1 MDEQLKMP
9 LPAMPVRSRR
19 GTRTSSIAQAAE
31 AAESKTPAPVQAAEP
46 LSNPDVKAPEEDD
59 ARGTVPGID
68 SLAALH
74 EVSADRQ
81 PVLQPAAS
89 SSTEQPSHAVGGG
102 HLWSPGDIQMGASD
116 TNTRNMELP
125 SETEKVAQED
135 KARDEEEPEVVPAV
149 GKLWQAPQASE
160 IVDTTTATVSA
171 TLETLDALARSRPA
185 EEESDR
191 DASDDESDKSEK
203 SYVEGDDDNAIV
215 QHAEPLSSDAHRPHS
230 VARSFEEEAKE
241 VGTQDA
247 LPSAAAIPT
256 SDSNSEPGT
265 TLDGGACSVH
275 EEQNDTGDAVSE
287 PKVTKATEEE
297 IKERDVE
304 PKEVTAPCPA
314 SNENNQEVD
323 KHDKGEVVPCEI
335 EIGTFILEPGVTLS
349 PVLEHPESPYEEEVD
364 YMPSHGQL
372 ESSDGR
378 HEGHPASHKVDDS
391 AGATD
396 EHPILPGD
404 THHWQPLDD
413 YFEGIPA
420 NESEPR
426 QYHGTIHQDGGGYA
440 HSVGADSLAEM
451 DEPDD
456 VFSTPAPLEI
466 RKESKDLAP
475 SRAGSPVLD
484 VEHKSDPLPN
494 KSSSEEVH
502 DDFRIDH
509 NGIPKSH
516 PLSHE
521 REPDEP
527 ETPAGQP
534 FRDDG
539 DQSHDGQMGP
549 QNESDLPLSEPVR
562 DATAPSV
569 HVAPVEG
576 GTDTDSQAFLTP
588 QPSAASPSLA
598 VHEIRSLADELDH
611 ADGESDSDR
620 EDNNEYFG
628 SLAGH
633 DHPERE
639 PTTTVDAHDR
649 FEREQTTTVSGH
661 DRLFDYDE
669 NSVASSLARSVSPFV
684 ENPGDDV
691 TIHAQAAPAERLVSD
706 QKVQGEAHDAEVH
719 SRATAQASN
728 AEPDHAGYKNDW
740 AEESEGLSDESN
752 DDAATFAT
760 PSLEAARTSAPEFG
774 QLEGSRGSPTF
785 HRGLAASRHNPERP
799 QTPDNMPHDASR
811 GLEKEDGLAHPAVT
825 NPPWHVRPSSDPQSP
840 HSESTISS
848 GPSSP
853 EQLHSSDSHDPA
865 IRHSWQMSSNY
876 AGRLRGDSVL
886 TDNTQYSRHD
896 SPGKG
901 SPPPLP
907 RWQRNDSIARHSL
920 SAYEEELECHEA
932 IVESNADTTANT
944 QRNSTGSTASSIFQR
959 MRNVFEQP
967 SILGGSKTANLA
979 KKTEYVGAGYGDEAE
994 DSDEH
999 SSLLRDEVD
1008 GGGKGVAAN

>member
-19 GTRTSSIAQAAE
+19 GTRTSSIAQPAE
-31 AAESKTPAPVQAAEP
+31 AAESKTPAPFQAAEP

-68 SLAALH
+68 SLAALP
-74 EVSADRQ
+74 EVSADCQ
-81 PVLQPAAS
+81 LGLQPAAS

-102 HLWSPGDIQMGASD
+102 HLWSPGDIQMGTSD

-125 SETEKVAQED
+125 SETEKLARED
-135 KARDEEEPEVVPAV
+135 KARDEEEPEVVPAI
-149 GKLWQAPQASE
+149 GKLWQAPQVSE
-160 IVDTTTATVSA
+160 IVNATTATVPA
-171 TLETLDALARSRPA
+171 TLETLDALTRSSPA

-191 DASDDESDKSEK
+191 DATDDESDKSEK
-203 SYVEGDDDNAIV
+203 SYVEGDDNNALV
-215 QHAEPLSSDAHRPHS
+215 QHAEPLSSDAHRLQS
-230 VARSFEEEAKE
+230 DARSLEEEAKE

-247 LPSAAAIPT
+247 LPSAAAIPS
-256 SDSNSEPGT
+256 SDGSSEPGT
-265 TLDGGACSVH
+265 TLDGGACGVH
-275 EEQNDTGDAVSE
+275 EGQNDTGDALLE
-287 PKVTKATEEE
+287 PKVAKATEEE

-304 PKEVTAPCPA
+304 PKEVTGPWPA
-314 SNENNQEVD
+314 SKENNQDVEE
-323 KHDKGEVVPCEI
+323 HDKGEVVPSEI

-349 PVLEHPESPYEEEVD
+349 PVLEHPEPPYEEEFNH
-364 YMPSHGQL
+364 MASHGQL

-378 HEGHPASHKVDDS
+378 HEDHPASHKVDDG

-396 EHPILPGD
+396 EHPAPPGD
-404 THHWQPLDD
+404 AHHWEPLDD

-420 NESEPR
+420 HESEPR
-426 QYHGTIHQDGGGYA
+426 QYHGAIHQDGGYA
-440 HSVGADSLAEM
+440 HSVGADLRAEM

-484 VEHKSDPLPN
+484 VEHKSDSLPS

-509 NGIPKSH
+509 NIIPESH
-516 PLSHE
+516 PLSREHE
-521 REPDEP
+521 SDEP

-549 QNESDLPLSEPVR
+549 QNESDLPLNESAR
-562 DATAPSV
+562 DATAASV
-569 HVAPVEG
+569 HIAPVDG

-598 VHEIRSLADELDH
+598 VHENRSLADELDH

-620 EDNNEYFG
+620 EDNNGYFG
-628 SLAGH
+628 NVGGH

-639 PTTTVDAHDR
+639 QLATVDAHDR
-649 FEREQTTTVSGH
+649 FEREQTTTASGH
-661 DRLFDYDE
+661 DRLFDHDE

-691 TIHAQAAPAERLVSD
+691 TIHAQVAPAERLVSD
-706 QKVQGEAHDAEVH
+706 QKVHGEAHEAEDH

-728 AEPDHAGYKNDW
+728 AEPEHVGYRNDW
-740 AEESEGLSDESN
+740 AEEDEGSSDESN
-752 DDAATFAT
+752 DDQATFAT
-760 PSLEAARTSAPEFG
+760 PSLQADRTLAPDFG
-774 QLEGSRGSPTF
+774 QFEGSSDSPTF

-799 QTPDNMPHDASR
+799 QTPENISHGASR
-811 GLEKEDGLAHPAVT
+811 GLEEDGLAHPDVT
-825 NPPWHVRPSSDPQSP
+825 NAPWHVRPSSDPQSP

-865 IRHSWQMSSNY
+865 IRHSWQMSSSY

-886 TDNTQYSRHD
+886 TDNTQYSRYD
-896 SPGKG
+896 LPGKG

-920 SAYEEELECHEA
+920 GAYEEELESHEA
-932 IVESNADTTANT
+932 SIESNADTAANT
-944 QRNSTGSTASSIFQR
+944 QRNSTGSAASSLFQR

-967 SILGGSKTANLA
+967 SILGGSKTAKLA

-999 SSLLRDEVD
+999 GSLLRDEVD